1 MFGADGNLPDI
12 VWDGIV
18 NDSKFVEGR
27 LPAALSICVDNGASD
42 IVNADNANK
51 NANPKIDTAAHRCQL
66 EKLPAIV
73 LPESSATS

>member
-1 MFGADGNLPDI
+1 

-27 LPAALSICVDNGASD
+27 LPAALSICVDNGVSD